1 MQPKEF
7 VQIGI
12 GNPPALA
19 DIDGAQLAE
28 FDPVAHGRLG
38 HLQAVS
44 DFLDGLILI
53 LAAWLSASR
62 EVLCRIAK
70 DCRF

>member
-1 MQPKEF
+1 MQPQEF

-12 GNPPALA
+12 GNAPALA
-19 DIDGAQLAE
+19 DIDGAQMAK

-44 DFLDGLILI
+44 DVLDGLILI
-53 LAAWLSASR
+53 QRHGLLLLVGFC
-62 EVLCRIAK
+62 E
-70 DCRF
+70 D